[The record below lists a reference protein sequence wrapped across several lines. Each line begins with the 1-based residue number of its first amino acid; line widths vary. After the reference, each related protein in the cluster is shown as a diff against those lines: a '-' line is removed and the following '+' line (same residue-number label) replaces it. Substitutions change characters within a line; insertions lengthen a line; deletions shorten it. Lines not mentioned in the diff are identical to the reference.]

1 MKLAREGGLRGV
13 VAHVEVGVGVQFVNH
28 WSYLPKTWLINQ
40 YHDTNTIYLGLLD
53 GTGQDRG
60 DLLKGL
66 GHVESDVGDAVRGHL
81 KDGRQQ
87 LPLGDVRPAGLAQHV
102 DAEEAG
108 HAMQVVLVS
117 RHRDNLGDD
126 RLLGPVSAELFHQ
139 LLQVVGCCL
148 PEKKCSIIE
157 LQLKP

>member
-1 MKLAREGGLRGV
+1 MLL
-13 VAHVEVGVGVQFVNH
+13 
-28 WSYLPKTWLINQ
+28 
-40 YHDTNTIYLGLLD
+40 YLGLLD
-53 GTGQDRG
+53 GTGQDHG

-126 RLLGPVSAELFHQ
+126 RLLGPVSAELLHQ
-139 LLQVVGCCL
+139 LLQVVGRSL
-148 PEKKCSIIE
+148 PASAQWVQVKS
-157 LQLKP
+157 